1 MAAQSP
7 LDKEIQ
13 VIIIAILAASYFR
26 FLVGNRA
33 LGAVTMG
40 GLCERFAIKFYSNGK
55 KLILTVLSSFRR
67 LTKFCSLYNECRRLV
82 CKERGGLLWK
92 LIFL

>member
-55 KLILTVLSSFRR
+55 KLILAVLLSFDEVDEI
-67 LTKFCSLYNECRRLV
+67 LFALQWMSALSL
-82 CKERGGLLWK
+82 
-92 LIFL
+92 